1 MVYLDNAAT
10 TFPKPESVYV
20 AMDKINREGSVN
32 AGRGS
37 YKLAQNASELIVD
50 TKMKIRQLVHLDIS
64 AAVIFSPSIT
74 IAMNQIISGLH
85 LRENAVV
92 YVSPYEHNAVARSLF
107 KLSKEIAL
115 VIKELP
121 LDDNLEIDVEKMKY
135 EFSKDKPDAVF
146 CTHVSNVTGYILPI
160 KEIFAEAKK
169 HGSINVLDS
178 AQSMGLIE
186 LRADLIDVDLIG
198 FAGHKTL
205 YGPFGIGGFINVSG
219 VDLDTFIAG
228 GTGSDSLNLE
238 MPSGKE
244 SKFESASTNII
255 AVAGLNAA
263 LVNLNQKEHL
273 AYEQEL
279 TSYLIEKLSL
289 IKGIKLYL
297 PSSTEKHVGIVSF
310 TLDDMNSEDVGIIL
324 DEDFNIAV
332 RTGYHCAPYIHK
344 YLRDERF
351 LGTIRVGLSQFTTK
365 SDIDQLIDALEEIKE
380 HSCNS
385 LKAPIE

>member
-146 CTHVSNVTGYILPI
+146 CTHISNVTGYILPI

-198 FAGHKTL
+198 FTGHKTL

-297 PSSTEKHVGIVSF
+297 PSSTKKHVGIVSF

-380 HSCNS
+380 
-385 LKAPIE
+385 

>member
-10 TFPKPESVYV
+10 TFPKPESVYA

-169 HGSINVLDS
+169 HGSINGLDS

-279 TSYLIEKLSL
+279 TSYLLEKLSL

-297 PSSTEKHVGIVSF
+297 PGSTEKHVGIVSF

-380 HSCNS
+380 
-385 LKAPIE
+385 